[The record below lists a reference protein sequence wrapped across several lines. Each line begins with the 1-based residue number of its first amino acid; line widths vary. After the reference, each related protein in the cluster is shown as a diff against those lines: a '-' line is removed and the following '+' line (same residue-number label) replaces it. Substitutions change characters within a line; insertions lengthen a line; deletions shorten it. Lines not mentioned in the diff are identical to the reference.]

1 MGVGYA
7 TSRAAQSEGTMSS
20 LYRSRTKMSFRRHGW
35 EFAEKR
41 QETPVIS
48 NSNPLISLVLLS
60 HREFVSDTIL
70 VESAALEPVDF
81 IEKNG

>member
-1 MGVGYA
+1 MQQVAPLRVREQCLPYIGVVQKCLFGGMA
-7 TSRAAQSEGTMSS
+7 GSS
-20 LYRSRTKMSFRRHGW
+20 QKRD
-35 EFAEKR
+35 KR